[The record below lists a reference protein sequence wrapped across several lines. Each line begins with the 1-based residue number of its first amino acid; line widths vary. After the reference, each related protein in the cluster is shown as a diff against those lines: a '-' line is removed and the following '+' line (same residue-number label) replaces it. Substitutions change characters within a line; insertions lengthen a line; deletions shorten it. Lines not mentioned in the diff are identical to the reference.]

1 MPRRSKGPRLY
12 LRERTGRDD
21 MYVILDGKNEISTGC
36 GAGDRRGAEKAL
48 AAYLARKHKPDWQN
62 SHPAEVAVADVLAY
76 YGTNR
81 APKLAHP
88 ELVGYHLVPLLK
100 HFGELTCWDVNSE
113 TCRTYTERR
122 MAGKLGRAVK
132 ESTVRRELVTLGAAL
147 TFAFEERKLSQPVPV
162 SLPKEGEP
170 RRRWLERHEA
180 AALIAGAL
188 GITATA
194 SDVKSRQPVKW
205 GRIFQPSYHV
215 ARFILIGL
223 YTGTRHEANL
233 NMRWGVNSKGGWFD
247 LERRVMYRRGE
258 GEIDTNKRRVPA
270 PIPDR
275 LLPHLKRWRRMTM
288 TGPVE
293 YAGRLIL
300 KERKGWDRARE
311 LAGLG
316 DDITPHVLKH
326 TCITWLLQNGVPIWE
341 VAGFV
346 GTSEKVIRDTYR
358 HHSPDH
364 LNAARTGFSGRSL
377 GGVKRKEKIV

>member
-12 LRERTGRDD
+12 LRKRRGREAV
-21 MYVILDGKNEISTGC
+21 YVILDGENEIGTGC
-36 GAGDRRGAEKAL
+36 GAGDSERAEKAL
-48 AAYLARKHKPDWQN
+48 SAYIARKHKPDWQN
-62 SHPAEVAVADVLAY
+62 THPAEIAVADVLAY

-81 APKLAHP
+81 APKLIHP
-88 ELVGYHLVPLLK
+88 QLVGYHMVPLLK
-100 HFGELTCWDVNSE
+100 HFGGSTCWDVNSE
-113 TCRTYTERR
+113 TCRTYTELR
-122 MAGKLGRAVK
+122 MAGKLGRVVK
-132 ESTVRRELVTLGAAL
+132 ESTVRRELVTLSAAL

-162 SLPKEGEP
+162 PLPREGEP
-170 RRRWLERHEA
+170 RRKWLERHEA

-188 GITATA
+188 GITVTA
-194 SDVKSRQPVKW
+194 CDVRSRRPAKW
-205 GRIFQPSYHV
+205 GRMFQPSYHV

-233 NMRWGVNSKGGWFD
+233 CMRWGVNSKGGWFD
-247 LERRVMYRRGE
+247 LDRAVMYRRGE
-258 GEIDTNKRRVPA
+258 GELDSNKRRVPA

-275 LLPHLKRWRRMTM
+275 LLPHLKRWRKIT
-288 TGPVE
+288 TIGPVE
-293 YAGRLIL
+293 YAGRLIA
-300 KERKGWDRARE
+300 KERKGWDRASE

-316 DDITPHVLKH
+316 DEVTPHVLKH

-346 GTSEKVIRDTYR
+346 GTSEKVIRDTYG

-377 GGVKRKEKIV
+377 GKRR

>member
-12 LRERTGRDD
+12 YRKRRGREPVW
-21 MYVILDGKNEISTGC
+21 VILDGKDEISTGC
-36 GAGDRRGAEKAL
+36 GPDDRERAEKAL
-48 AAYLARKHKPDWQN
+48 ADYIGRKHKPDWQN
-62 SHPAEVAVADVLAY
+62 SHPAEIALADVLAY
-76 YGTNR
+76 YGSNR

-88 ELVGYHLVPLLK
+88 ELVGYHMGPLLK

-113 TCRTYTERR
+113 SCRVYAELR
-122 MAGKLGRAVK
+122 MAGRLGRAVK
-132 ESTVRRELVTLGAAL
+132 ENTVRRELVTLSAAL
-147 TFAFEERKLSQPVPV
+147 TFAYKERKLSQPVPV
-162 SLPKEGEP
+162 PLPREGAA
-170 RRRWLERHEA
+170 RFRWLERHEV

-194 SDVKSRQPVKW
+194 YDVKSRKPVKW
-205 GRIFQPSYHV
+205 GRMFQPSYHV

-247 LERRVMYRRGE
+247 LDRGVMYRRGE

-270 PIPDR
+270 PIPIN
-275 LLPHLKRWRRMTM
+275 LLPHLKRWRKMT
-288 TGPVE
+288 TIGPVE
-293 YAGRLIL
+293 YAGRLIA

-316 DDITPHVLKH
+316 DEVTPHVLKH
-326 TCITWLLQNGVPIWE
+326 TCATWLLQNGVPIWE

-346 GTSEKVIRDTYR
+346 GTSEKVIRDTYG

-364 LNAARTGFSGRSL
+364 LNAARTGFSGRNL
-377 GGVKRKEKIV
+377 GVRK

>member
-12 LRERTGRDD
+12 YRERRGRDAVW
-21 MYVILDGKNEISTGC
+21 VILDGTAEVSTGC
-36 GAGDRRGAEKAL
+36 GASDRERAEKAL
-48 AAYLARKHKPDWQN
+48 SAYIARKHKPDWQN
-62 SHPAEVAVADVLAY
+62 THPAEIAVADVLAY

-81 APKLAHP
+81 AQKLIHP
-88 ELVGYHLVPLLK
+88 ELVGYHMMPLLK
-100 HFGELTCWDVNSE
+100 HFGGSTCWDVNSE
-113 TCRTYTERR
+113 TCRTYTELR
-122 MAGKLGRAVK
+122 MAGKLGRVVK
-132 ESTVRRELVTLGAAL
+132 ESTVRRELVTLSAAL

-162 SLPKEGEP
+162 PLPREGEA
-170 RRRWLERHEA
+170 RRRWLECREA

-188 GITATA
+188 GITVTA
-194 SDVKSRQPVKW
+194 CDVKSRQPVKW
-205 GRIFQPSYHV
+205 GRLFQPSYHV

-233 NMRWGVNSKGGWFD
+233 CMRWGVNAKGGWFD
-247 LERRVMYRRGE
+247 LDRAVMYRRGE
-258 GEIDTNKRRVPA
+258 GELDSNKRRVPA

-275 LLPHLKRWRRMTM
+275 LLPHLKRWRKIT
-288 TGPVE
+288 TIGPVE
-293 YAGRLIL
+293 YAGRLIA
-300 KERKGWDRARE
+300 KERKGWDRASE

-316 DDITPHVLKH
+316 DEVTPHVLKH

-346 GTSEKVIRDTYR
+346 GTSEKVIRDTYG

-377 GGVKRKEKIV
+377 GKRR